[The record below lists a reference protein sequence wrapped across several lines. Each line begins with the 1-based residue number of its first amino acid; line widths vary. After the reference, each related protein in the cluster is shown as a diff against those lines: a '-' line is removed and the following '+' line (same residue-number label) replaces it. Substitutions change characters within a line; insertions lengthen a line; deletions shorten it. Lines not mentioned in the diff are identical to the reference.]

1 MSDFTVGRFGTTE
14 RPSFGTILGS
24 AVAVFSEM
32 LKARATRRL
41 LRDLDDRQLSD
52 IGVGRGD
59 ALHESL
65 RPMWDLTPRQ
75 R

>member
-1 MSDFTVGRFGTTE
+1 MSDFTVGRFSTAQ
-14 RPSFGTILGS
+14 RPSFGTVIGS
-24 AVAVFSEM
+24 AVAVFKEM

-41 LRDLDDRQLSD
+41 LRELDDQQLAD

-59 ALHESL
+59 ALHESM

>member
-1 MSDFTVGRFGTTE
+1 MSDFTVGRFSTTQ
-14 RPSFGTILGS
+14 RPSFGTVISS

-41 LRDLDDRQLSD
+41 LRDLDDRQLAD